1 MLRAPTSRMTVLVCT
16 WLVGFCVL
24 FCGSMRGAEPERA
37 CHRTGKSHC
46 PQMGPAKCVAAVS
59 DVPKA
64 PLVVDGVQA
73 GTVVVVGLDLAAERC
88 GFVECERAVDRNVL
102 LRVLRI

>member
-1 MLRAPTSRMTVLVCT
+1 MLRAPRSRMAVLVCT

-24 FCGSMRGAEPERA
+24 FCGSMRAADPEWA
-37 CHRTGKSHC
+37 CHRTGESHC
-46 PQMGPAKCVAAVS
+46 PQMGPAKCVVAVY

-64 PLVVDGVQA
+64 PVVVDGVLT
-73 GTVVVVGLDLAAERC
+73 GSVTVVGLELAAERC
-88 GFVECERAVDRNVL
+88 GFVECERAVDWNVL